1 MACRISTL
9 LSLSGW
15 RLLLHG
21 HPNWDLVHLFLTG
34 ISQGFRIGYNY
45 RTTTCKPS
53 KRNLP
58 GALSHPEVVDE
69 YLQTEI
75 SLGRVVGYF
84 SLEAL
89 PAAHISIFG
98 VIPKGYQS
106 DKWHLIIDLSFPKG
120 QSVND
125 GIPKELCSLQYITI
139 DHAIN
144 HIMSIGPGTL
154 LGKIDIKSAFRLLLV
169 HPTDRHLLVMQWHQE
184 LFIDTCLPFGLRLAP
199 KPFNILADFLA

>member
-1 MACRISTL
+1 MAYRISTP

-21 HPNWDLVHLFLTG
+21 HQNWDLVHLFLIG
-34 ISQGFRIGYNY
+34 ISQGFRIRYNY
-45 RTTTCKPS
+45 RITTCKPA
-53 KRNLP
+53 KQNLP

-69 YLQTEI
+69 YLQTDI
-75 SLGRVVGYF
+75 SLGRVVGHF

-89 PAAHISIFG
+89 PAAHISTFG
-98 VIPKGYQS
+98 VIPKGHQS

-125 GIPKELCSLQYITI
+125 GMLKELCSLQYITI

-154 LGKIDIKSAFRLLLV
+154 LGKIDIKSAFRLLPV
-169 HPTDRHLLVMQWHQE
+169 HLTDRHLLVMQWYQE
-184 LFIDTCLPFGLRLAP
+184 LFINTYLPFELRSAL
-199 KPFNILADFLA
+199 NSSIFLLLF